1 MMAPLPIDPTS
12 NTSRGDQKQSNLIS
26 YALDTENFFGYQEA
40 MLEKTIGL
48 MQHVWLRGA
57 LLITKKFKVMRP
69 KEQLNQLN

>member
-26 YALDTENFFGYQEA
+26 YALDIENFFGYQEA